1 MWIADLN
8 QTWLSIRNPQ
18 SAIRNPQSAIR
29 NPQST
34 MNLERY
40 SRQIL
45 FPGIGKE
52 GQQRLAQSHAVI
64 IGCGALGAMHAE
76 MLTRAGVGRL
86 RLVDRDFIE
95 ESNLH
100 RQIMFEERDVEERL
114 PKAVAAAAR
123 INRINSETAVEAIVK
138 DVNNTNAEQLIQDAD
153 IVLDGTDN
161 FEVRF
166 LINDAAVKLRKPWV
180 YGAAVSSYGVQMT
193 IRPLETP
200 CLRCIFPDLPAPG
213 TSPTCDTA
221 GVILPIIATIA
232 SYQVS
237 EALKI
242 LTGRIEKLHRSL
254 LQFDLWQNT
263 FTRLKLQ
270 EPTRDCPTCGQ
281 GRYDYLNL
289 RGGQLV
295 TTLCGRNAVQISP
308 AAEARLDFAKLAE
321 QLRDAGEV
329 SYNRFLLKLKTGEHE
344 ITVFPDAR
352 SIIKGTDDP
361 NLARSL
367 YARYIGS

>member
-1 MWIADLN
+1 
-8 QTWLSIRNPQ
+8 
-18 SAIRNPQSAIR
+18 
-29 NPQST
+29 

-52 GQQRLAQSHAVI
+52 GQQRLADSHAVI

-76 MLTRAGVGRL
+76 MLARAGVGRL
-86 RLVDRDFIE
+86 RLIDRDFIE

-100 RQIMFEERDVEERL
+100 RQIMFEERDVADRL

-123 INRINSETAVEAIVK
+123 VNRINSEVRAEAVVK
-138 DVNNTNAEQLIQDAD
+138 DVNYANIEELIRDAG
-153 IVLDGTDN
+153 VVMDGTDN
-161 FEVRF
+161 FEARF
-166 LINDAAVKLRKPWV
+166 LINDAAVKLDKPWV

-193 IRPLETP
+193 IRPRVTP
-200 CLRCIFPDLPAPG
+200 CLRCVFPEMPAPG

-221 GVILPIIATIA
+221 GVILPIIATVA
-232 SYQVS
+232 SQQVA

-242 LTGRIEKLHRSL
+242 LTGQVEKLHGSL

-263 FTRLKLQ
+263 HTRIKLS
-270 EPTRDCPTCGQ
+270 ERAEECPACRRNQ
-281 GRYDYLNL
+281 YDFLTA

-308 AAEARLDFAKLAE
+308 STAVQIDFARLAG
-321 QLRDAGEV
+321 QIRDAGEV
-329 SYNRFLLKLKTGEHE
+329 SYNLHLLKFRSGEHE

-352 SIIKGTDDP
+352 CIIKGTDDP
-361 NLARSL
+361 NVARSI
-367 YARYIGS
+367 YARYIGA

>member
-1 MWIADLN
+1 
-8 QTWLSIRNPQ
+8 
-18 SAIRNPQSAIR
+18 
-29 NPQST
+29 

-64 IGCGALGAMHAE
+64 IGCGALGAMSAE
-76 MLTRAGVGRL
+76 MLARAGVGRL
-86 RLVDRDFIE
+86 RLIDRDFIE

-100 RQIMFEERDVEERL
+100 RQIMFEERDVADRL
-114 PKAVAAAAR
+114 PKAIAAASHV
-123 INRINSETAVEAIVK
+123 NRINSEVRVEAIVK
-138 DVNNTNAEQLIQDAD
+138 DVNYSNVEELIRDAD
-153 IVLDGTDN
+153 VLLDGTDN
-161 FEVRF
+161 FEARF
-166 LINDAAVKLRKPWV
+166 LINDAAVKLGKPWV

-193 IRPLETP
+193 IRPRITP
-200 CLRCIFPDLPAPG
+200 CLRCVFPEMPAPG

-221 GVILPIIATIA
+221 GVILPIIATVA
-232 SYQVS
+232 SHQVA

-242 LTGRIEKLHRSL
+242 LTGQIEKLHGSL

-263 FTRLKLQ
+263 STRLKLR
-270 EPTRDCPTCGQ
+270 ERAEDCPACQ
-281 GRYDYLNL
+281 QNRYDFLAA

-308 AAEARLDFAKLAE
+308 STVVRVDFAKLAE
-321 QLRDAGEV
+321 QMCDAGEV
-329 SYNRFLLKLKTGEHE
+329 SYNRHLLKFKSGEHE

-352 SIIKGTDDP
+352 CIIKGTDDP
-361 NLARSL
+361 NVARSI
-367 YARYIGS
+367 YARYIGA

>member
-1 MWIADLN
+1 
-8 QTWLSIRNPQ
+8 
-18 SAIRNPQSAIR
+18 
-29 NPQST
+29 
-34 MNLERY
+34 MNSERY

-45 FPGIGKE
+45 FSGIGKE
-52 GQQRLAQSHAVI
+52 GQQRLARSHVVI

-76 MLTRAGVGRL
+76 MLARAGVGRL

-95 ESNLH
+95 ESNLQ
-100 RQIMFEERDVEERL
+100 RQIMFEERDVAERL

-123 INRINSETAVEAIVK
+123 INRINSEVQAEAIVK
-138 DVNNTNAEQLIQDAD
+138 DVNYTNVEELIEGADAL
-153 IVLDGTDN
+153 LDGTDN

-166 LINDAAVKLRKPWV
+166 LINDAAVKLVKPWV
-180 YGAAVSSYGVQMT
+180 YGAAVGSYGAQMT
-193 IRPLETP
+193 IRPNETP
-200 CLRCIFPDLPAPG
+200 CLRCVFPEMPAPG

-242 LTGRIEKLHRSL
+242 LTGQIEKLHGSL

-263 FTRLKLQ
+263 FTRLKLS
-270 EPTRDCPTCGQ
+270 ERANDCPACQ
-281 GRYDYLNL
+281 QHRYDFLNA
-289 RGGQLV
+289 RGGQLI
-295 TTLCGRNAVQISP
+295 TTLCGRNAIQISP
-308 AAEARLDFAKLAE
+308 STGASVDFAKLAE
-321 QLRDAGEV
+321 QLRGAGEV
-329 SYNRFLLKLKTGEHE
+329 SYNRFLLKFKSGEHE

-352 SIIKGTDDP
+352 CIVKGTDDP

-367 YARYIGS
+367 YARYIGA

>member
-1 MWIADLN
+1 
-8 QTWLSIRNPQ
+8 
-18 SAIRNPQSAIR
+18 
-29 NPQST
+29 
-34 MNLERY
+34 MNSERY

-45 FPGIGKE
+45 FSGIGKE
-52 GQQRLAQSHAVI
+52 GQRRLARSQAVI

-76 MLTRAGVGRL
+76 MLARAGVGRL
-86 RLVDRDFIE
+86 RLADRDFIE

-123 INRINSETAVEAIVK
+123 INRINSEVAVEAVVK
-138 DVNNTNAEQLIQDAD
+138 DVNYTNVEGLIEDAD
-153 IVLDGTDN
+153 VALDGTDN
-161 FEVRF
+161 FEARF
-166 LINDAAVKLRKPWV
+166 LINDAAVKLKKPWV
-180 YGAAVSSYGVQMT
+180 YGAAVGSYGVQMT
-193 IRPLETP
+193 IRPHETP
-200 CLRCIFPDLPAPG
+200 CLRCVFPEMPAPG

-221 GVILPIIATIA
+221 GVILPIIATVA

-242 LTGRIEKLHRSL
+242 LTGQIGQLHGSL

-263 FTRLKLQ
+263 CTRLKLR
-270 EPTRDCPTCGQ
+270 ERTKDCPTCQ
-281 GRYDYLNL
+281 QHRYDFLNA

-308 AAEARLDFAKLAE
+308 PANAQIDFAKLAE

-329 SYNRFLLKLKTGEHE
+329 SYNRFLLKFKSGEHE

-361 NLARSL
+361 NVARSL
-367 YARYIGS
+367 YARYIGA